1 MLERRKGLFDFA
13 TYKIITDHS
22 LQTKNKKHIVS
33 TIHSTMIIRRAITS
47 IANED
52 LFSLRR
58 KDSAEISVDG
68 IKKKAIRKSI
78 KKVTFFPEVVMT
90 ETLHHKNYSKEER
103 QSYWYSK
110 ADYSRIKREF
120 QETLKLVVSGE
131 LDQRDDN
138 DAEREH
144 CLRGLEIRLFER
156 SMERK
161 EVRAKGRMLVFIEQ
175 KIQEE
180 QGITNDEA
188 IAEEYTLLSKQC
200 AFEAYN
206 TGLMDE
212 VDAFSN
218 GLGIRI
224 NPEEKKRTTQR
235 TSYFSNLFQ
244 TQGES
249 FRNYLSCTDI

>member
-1 MLERRKGLFDFA
+1 MITPRTLTSMANKDF
-13 TYKIITDHS
+13 
-22 LQTKNKKHIVS
+22 L
-33 TIHSTMIIRRAITS
+33 
-47 IANED
+47 
-52 LFSLRR
+52 SLRR

-68 IKKKAIRKSI
+68 MQSKAIRKTI
-78 KKVTFFPEVVMT
+78 KKVTFFPEVIMT
-90 ETLHHKNYSKEER
+90 ETLHHKNYSKDER
-103 QSYWYSK
+103 QSCWYSK
-110 ADYSRIKREF
+110 SEYSTIKREF
-120 QETLKLVVSGE
+120 QETLKLVVSGK

-138 DAEREH
+138 DTERGH

-156 SMERK
+156 SVERQSM
-161 EVRAKGRMLVFIEQ
+161 RAQGRMLVFREQ

-218 GLGIRI
+218 GSRIRI
-224 NPEEKKRTTQR
+224 NMEEKKRTSQQ
-235 TSYFSNLFQ
+235 TSYFSNLFL

-249 FRNYLSCTDI
+249 LRNYLSCTDL